1 MASNTEINVKE
12 SDINWKAYDIRKARE
27 IAKRFGSAVLL
38 DMAHNI
44 HQLDLVDKGTLLKS
58 LKSTPKQNIKGFIS
72 HIEFRYE
79 WYGKFYEL
87 GAENVFGKG
96 IEIKQTPW
104 RKPAIEKNIN
114 ELSAEMAEYYG
125 ELILQNIGISSN
137 STSGKSND
145 SNQTTEKI
153 KLTH

>member
-1 MASNTEINVKE
+1 MASNTEINVQE
-12 SDINWKAYDIRKARE
+12 SDIDWKAYDIRKARE

-44 HQLDLVDKGTLLKS
+44 QKLDLVDRGIFLKS
-58 LKSTPKQNIKGFIS
+58 LKSSPKQNIKGFIS

-79 WYGKFYEL
+79 WYGKFFEL

-96 IEIKQTPW
+96 IEIKSTPW

-114 ELSAEMAEYYG
+114 ELNAEMAEYYA
-125 ELILQNIGISSN
+125 EIILKNITISST
-137 STSGKSND
+137 STARKETEAV
-145 SNQTTEKI
+145 QKTEKI